1 MAKNKKVKKI
11 IICSVV
17 VAIGIPIIIVG
28 AYATYVLASYHR
40 IGDKIEE
47 VNHKAAQN
55 TVSLN
60 SELSVTSFNIGF
72 GAYSDEYSFFLD
84 QGINADGSANV
95 GYYGKA
101 ISKDD
106 VLANTQGCLDSAI
119 SLNSDFYVFQEVDKD
134 SDRSYHV
141 DQNAILVDTFNTFD
155 STYVLNFDSAYLF
168 YPLHDPHGK
177 SIAGLNTFS
186 KYKIESS
193 ERHEYKVADDLSKL
207 FDLDRCF
214 SSNRI
219 KVENDKELVLINSH
233 MSAYDEGGKI
243 RNEQLKQLYTFM
255 LNEYQKGNYVVCGGD
270 FNHDLLTNNPM
281 YPQYTEE
288 NFAYKDLTSQQ
299 KPDWVNYLFD
309 SDKNSKYDS
318 TFTVIASD
326 NQPSC
331 RGCDLPFTYGV
342 NFLSTVDGF
351 IISPNVEYKSV
362 TTTVLGQND
371 GFEFSDHQPTTMKF
385 SLIG

>member
-11 IICSVV
+11 IISSVI
-17 VAIGIPIIIVG
+17 VAIGIPIVIVG
-28 AYATYVLASYHR
+28 AYATYVLVSYHR

-141 DQNAILVDTFNTFD
+141 DQNAILVDAFNTFD

-219 KVENDKELVLINSH
+219 KVENDKELVLIN
-233 MSAYDEGGKI
+233 
-243 RNEQLKQLYTFM
+243 
-255 LNEYQKGNYVVCGGD
+255 
-270 FNHDLLTNNPM
+270 
-281 YPQYTEE
+281 
-288 NFAYKDLTSQQ
+288 
-299 KPDWVNYLFD
+299 
-309 SDKNSKYDS
+309 
-318 TFTVIASD
+318 
-326 NQPSC
+326 
-331 RGCDLPFTYGV
+331 
-342 NFLSTVDGF
+342 
-351 IISPNVEYKSV
+351 
-362 TTTVLGQND
+362 
-371 GFEFSDHQPTTMKF
+371 
-385 SLIG
+385 